1 MDSFSMKSAAMDGR
15 FLILAI
21 MEDRRAKGAA
31 MGARFL
37 IHAIMNDRTAAYW

>member
-21 MEDRRAKGAA
+21 MEDRRTTDAA
-31 MGARFL
+31 MGARSL
-37 IHAIMNDRTAAYW
+37 ILAIMEDRTTYW